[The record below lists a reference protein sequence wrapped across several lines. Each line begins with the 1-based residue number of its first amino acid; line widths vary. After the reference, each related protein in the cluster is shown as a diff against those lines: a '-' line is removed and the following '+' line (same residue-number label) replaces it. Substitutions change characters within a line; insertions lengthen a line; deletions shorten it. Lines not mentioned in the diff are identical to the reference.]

1 MGLKDLPVA
10 KGARHVAAFE
20 HAGWTCVRIRGSHH
34 ILEKDG
40 VDPHLSVPCHARKD
54 LSRKL
59 LRGLIED
66 AGMTEEEYQDHF
78 HKRVPKNAP

>member
-10 KGARHVAAFE
+10 KGARHVSAFE

-34 ILEKDG
+34 ILERDG
-40 VDPHLSVPCHARKD
+40 VDAHLSVPCSRKD

-59 LRGLIED
+59 LSGLIAD
-66 AGMTEEEYQDHF
+66 AGMTEDEYLAHF
-78 HKRVPKNAP
+78 HRRVPKDAP